1 MAQLYDEICRTL
13 ATPMPRSRA
22 LKLIFGGLARARF
35 WLLSVLDNRIRHSSA
50 HKTKSARASTRA
62 LFRTVAFLI
71 RKDTVMRNVGE
82 IR

>member
-1 MAQLYDEICRTL
+1 MGKLYDEICRTL

-22 LKLIFGGLARARF
+22 LKRSSKGSRAPF
-35 WLLSVLDNRIRHSSA
+35 WLPSVTDNRIRHSSV

>member
-35 WLLSVLDNRIRHSSA
+35 WLLSVLDNRIRHSSV
-50 HKTKSARASTRA
+50 STRPS
-62 LFRTVAFLI
+62 LPGHHPGLPSELLSQWPTLLQPS
-71 RKDTVMRNVGE
+71 DGS
-82 IR
+82 